1 MRQVTTR
8 KSETSLK
15 TYTFFQSIFVFLI
28 LGPRRNSREVD
39 LNKTKKPFYVG
50 PCQQFSCLMQVLY
63 CTVTARKSE
72 FSLNT
77 YTFFQTIFGFFMLG
91 PRPNSRE
98 WWTLRPHDAR
108 TGGRESGR
116 ASGRADGRVSGRADG
131 CAGGRARGMTGGRA
145 DGRADWRAGWRASAV
160 LVAILSE

>member
-1 MRQVTTR
+1 MTIGEPPGNHFLRRVTTR

-77 YTFFQTIFGFFMLG
+77 YTFFQTIFGFFYVRSTSEFLG
-91 PRPNSRE
+91 VVDLMATRH
-98 WWTLRPHDAR
+98 TD
-108 TGGRESGR
+108 GR
-116 ASGRADGRVSGRADG
+116 AGER
-131 CAGGRARGMTGGRA
+131 AGGRAGKRAGGRA
-145 DGRADWRAGWRASAV
+145 GGQTGG
-160 LVAILSE
+160 